1 MNTLTQRLLVGLVLT
16 IFFASCS
23 RPVAYFQ
30 KSPRESFA
38 KAPAA
43 PTPVADVAAPVGD
56 VNESVVATTPAQP
69 IAQAN
74 AALDQM
80 DAMVRNDAKLA
91 TDKTVQKRL
100 NKVRTMLTSAAQKNT
115 LTPAATTAPQ
125 KKAGLVERLMIKKL
139 NKKINRQL
147 APNNPEKAMANTG
160 ILAAGAVAVIIG
172 LLVLLLGGSGTLGVI
187 LLLAGAIVLL
197 VGLLA

>member
-1 MNTLTQRLLVGLVLT
+1 MNTLTQRLLVGLMLT

-38 KAPAA
+38 KTPAVQA
-43 PTPVADVAAPVGD
+43 PVADASTPVSG
-56 VNESVVATTPAQP
+56 VNESVVVATPAQP

-100 NKVRTMLTSAAQKNT
+100 NKVRTMLTSAAQKST

-147 APNNPEKAMANTG
+147 APSNPEKAMANTG

-172 LLVLLLGGSGTLGVI
+172 LLILLLGGSGTLGVI